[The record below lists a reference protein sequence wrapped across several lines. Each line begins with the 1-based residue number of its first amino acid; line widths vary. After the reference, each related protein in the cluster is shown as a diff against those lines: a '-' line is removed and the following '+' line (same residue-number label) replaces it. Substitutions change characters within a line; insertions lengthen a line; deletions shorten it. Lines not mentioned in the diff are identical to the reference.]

1 MVPVA
6 GRGGEAGVLPGR
18 AFALMVGLV
27 LGLGGCRA
35 CEGSATAPSE
45 PPAEAGGPPMPVGLL
60 GAGKPAAPPAASLS
74 VPERLRL
81 STEPRPEWAE
91 LRILAPHPGPPP
103 DPQLTRSLEAGPD
116 SRFLSLDA
124 MTLLHDAFGRASP
137 GFDLFQPRRFDADAV
152 GRLRVE
158 LALVRTDVVDAA
170 DRLRA
175 LARWGEVSAMVR
187 ELRDDPSWL
196 EARRAWLAMI
206 DLLTGWLDE
215 VGRRRAELVVLG
227 M

>member
-1 MVPVA
+1 MSGRPRSARVDRRVPLAVM
-6 GRGGEAGVLPGR
+6 L
-18 AFALMVGLV
+18 GLV

-35 CEGSATAPSE
+35 CEGSSVAPGE
-45 PPAEAGGPPMPVGLL
+45 PMVEAGGPPMPVGLL
-60 GAGKPAAPPAASLS
+60 GAGRPVAAPAGSLS

-81 STEPRPEWAE
+81 ASEARPEWAE
-91 LRILAPHPGPPP
+91 LRILAPHPGEPPGLP
-103 DPQLTRSLEAGPD
+103 PTRSVEGGPD

-137 GFDLFQPRRFDADAV
+137 GFDLFQPRLFDAHAV
-152 GRLRVE
+152 GRLRGE
-158 LALVRTDVVDAA
+158 LALVRTDVVDAT

-196 EARRAWLAMI
+196 EARRAWLAML
-206 DLLTGWLDE
+206 DLLTAWLDE
-215 VGRRRAELVVLG
+215 IAQRRAELVVIG